1 MMPTDKTPPNKPVE
15 WVFIDWSSADT
26 IRRLMRLFSNFHPED
41 IIVGETSQLE
51 TRVEMVWASHKIE
64 LRQGCLLVFHRP
76 NWLFVFKP
84 NSPKAKAEIFRD
96 ESHEPYSG
104 LFGGL

>member
-1 MMPTDKTPPNKPVE
+1 MNMIENKPVE
-15 WVFIDWSSADT
+15 WVFIDWGRSAET

-41 IIVGETSQLE
+41 I
-51 TRVEMVWASHKIE
+51 RVEGEFNSPLDARVEIVWASHEIE
-64 LRQGCLLVFHRP
+64 LRQGCLLVFHSP

-84 NSPKAKAEIFRD
+84 DNPKATATILRD